1 MTALIILCFSGC
13 NNLNSNQKLKVT
25 DIPWKVKMGI
35 NYLDDRAAMV
45 EYTNNT
51 EYTITEISLTFK
63 MKENI
68 KTEELDG
75 FYSYLSKEYQLSQ
88 DDVNELKNESIS
100 MNSHAYLDKEEF
112 LQKGDKHEESLCYGI
127 KFIRNLDY
135 YKLFEPDMYIITYL
149 NESGEEHTTFY
160 DYINKQYTNQ

>member
-1 MTALIILCFSGC
+1 MKKKINIILMTALIILCFSGC

-88 DDVNELKNESIS
+88 DDVNELKTILPRNHLLGQKGLELFFQGGQSVYFDFVSSEDRKSFFDTLRNSIPPT
-100 MNSHAYLDKEEF
+100 
-112 LQKGDKHEESLCYGI
+112 LQK
-127 KFIRNLDY
+127 
-135 YKLFEPDMYIITYL
+135 
-149 NESGEEHTTFY
+149 
-160 DYINKQYTNQ
+160 